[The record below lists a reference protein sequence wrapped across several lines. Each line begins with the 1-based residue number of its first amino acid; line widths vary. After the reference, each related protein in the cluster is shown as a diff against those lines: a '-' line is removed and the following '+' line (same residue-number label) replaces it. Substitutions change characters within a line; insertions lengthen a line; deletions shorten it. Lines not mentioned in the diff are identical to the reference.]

1 MKLHEKFLEKGLF
14 QIMKENYPTDYQN
27 LFDNMD
33 AVTLDD
39 MLIILCGERELAQ
52 PYLSSDTIV
61 RVLLALYEANWQRY
75 KQALN
80 LNYSLEDTYKM
91 KVTNNSN
98 KTVEHTMS
106 STDTKNDK
114 VYGFDS
120 VTPSDSAT
128 QEGISNSSNNAT
140 ENGTGETITTGYNI
154 PMQDTIK
161 KELILRKVNNYI
173 NIVLDDIK
181 GYITLVVY

>member
-1 MKLHEKFLEKGLF
+1 MKLSEKFSEKGLF
-14 QIMKENYPTDYQN
+14 QLMKETYPTDYQT

-39 MLIILCGERELAQ
+39 MLIILCGEREIAQ
-52 PYLSSDTIV
+52 PYLTNDMIV
-61 RVLLALYEANWQRY
+61 KVLLALYGENWKRY

-98 KTVEHTMS
+98 KTVENTMS

-161 KELILRKVNNYI
+161 KELVLRKVNNYI
-173 NIVLDDIK
+173 SIVLDDIK
-181 GYITLVVY
+181 GYITLLVY

>member
-1 MKLHEKFLEKGLF
+1 MKVFEKFLESGLF
-14 QIMKENYPTDYQN
+14 QIMKNTFPTEYQK

-52 PYLSSDTIV
+52 PYLTCEKIV
-61 RVLLALYEANWQRY
+61 KVLLALYGDNWSRY

-98 KTVEHTMS
+98 KTIENTMS
-106 STDTKNDK
+106 ATDTKNDK

-140 ENGTGETITTGYNI
+140 ENGTGETTTTGYNT
-154 PMQDTIK
+154 PMQDTIS
-161 KELILRKVNNYI
+161 KELLLRKVNNYI
-173 NIVLDDIK
+173 SIVLDDIK